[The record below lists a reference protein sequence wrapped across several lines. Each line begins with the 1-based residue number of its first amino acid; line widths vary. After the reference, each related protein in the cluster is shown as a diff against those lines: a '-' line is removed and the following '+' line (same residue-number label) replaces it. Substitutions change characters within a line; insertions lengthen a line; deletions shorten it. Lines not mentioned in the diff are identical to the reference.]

1 MSPRDPIQG
10 QSGVAP
16 QDQVA
21 GFNGHH
27 LGEPCPNC
35 GERGRGP
42 YCSAC
47 GERFLTD
54 HDLSLKYFVLRSL
67 PHELFDIDGKFV
79 RTMRVLVFRPG
90 ALASDYVAGRRKGYL
105 EPLRF
110 YVIAFLLHATLTAL
124 FAGHGPSLLE
134 QIHRNDPWNLL
145 TRLAASRRDINWSA
159 PELRESLSERT
170 RWGSEI
176 GTMLVFLG
184 VAAIQRVVFFR
195 THRRYLEHV
204 ALALNVV
211 SFYIVVMVLIEAAL
225 GIFAGSHY
233 ASYDADAQT
242 LTALTLLP
250 LYWFLAI
257 RRFYGVRALPA
268 LFGTGMMWIG
278 NVLIAQCINV
288 LVLAILIESA

>member
-1 MSPRDPIQG
+1 
-10 QSGVAP
+10 
-16 QDQVA
+16 
-21 GFNGHH
+21 
-27 LGEPCPNC
+27 
-35 GERGRGP
+35 
-42 YCSAC
+42 
-47 GERFLTD
+47 
-54 HDLSLKYFVLRSL
+54 
-67 PHELFDIDGKFV
+67 
-79 RTMRVLVFRPG
+79 MRVLVFRPG
-90 ALASDYVAGRRKGYL
+90 ALASDYVAGRRKAYV

-110 YVIAFLLHATLTAL
+110 YVIAFLLHATLAAL

-145 TRLAASRRDINWSA
+145 TRLAASRPDIHWSA
-159 PELRESLSERT
+159 PELRDSLSERG

-184 VAAIQRVVFFR
+184 VAAIQKAVFFR

-211 SFYIVVMVLIEAAL
+211 SFYIVVMILIEAVL
-225 GIFAGSHY
+225 GIFARSHY
-233 ASYDADAQT
+233 ASYDAEA
-242 LTALTLLP
+242 LKLIALTLLP

-268 LFGTGMMWIG
+268 LFGTGMLWIG
-278 NVLIAQCINV
+278 NVLIAQCLNV